1 MNPKCIFKANH
12 IFNIKMFRLG
22 IILSRRTSS
31 STRPDPNRPR
41 YVDPN
46 QNVFRSEQKF
56 KEERT
61 RELKTG
67 DKKRLLP
74 LKTLVPEEYRGARY
88 YTDREM
94 EFVDP
99 KNSKMR
105 LFGGPY
111 SLFFPHKYV
120 FKDYINQWYDSSIMS
135 HGN

>member
-1 MNPKCIFKANH
+1 MY
-12 IFNIKMFRLG
+12 RLRV
-22 IILSRRTSS
+22 ISRRTNFG
-31 STRPDPNRPR
+31 TARPDPNRPR
-41 YVDPN
+41 YADPG
-46 QNVFRSEQKF
+46 QNTFRSEKQF

-61 RELKTG
+61 KELKTG

-111 SLFFPHKYV
+111 SLFFPHKLVY
-120 FKDYINQWYDSSIMS
+120 SSFTKRLS
-135 HGN
+135 L

>member
-1 MNPKCIFKANH
+1 MY
-12 IFNIKMFRLG
+12 RLRV
-22 IILSRRTSS
+22 ISRRTNFG
-31 STRPDPNRPR
+31 TARPDPNRPR
-41 YVDPN
+41 YEDPG
-46 QNVFRSEQKF
+46 QNTFRSEKKF

-61 RELKTG
+61 KELKSG

-111 SLFFPHKYV
+111 SLFFPHKLVYGPYNMV
-120 FKDYINQWYDSSIMS
+120 LSLKDCHYKLYCSKPSYKTNRKLRQTL
-135 HGN
+135 